1 MRKRQKEI
9 SDAYEAQWDSGRGSH
24 HPDYDPTISGA
35 GVVKGNRATEELY
48 NAIVKDDLKA
58 VYKKIEEG
66 ADVNFVFG
74 RAYRCEE
81 GYTPL
86 MVACHRYIVCSL
98 LVGSLH
104 NAIKCFFLQKEL

>member
-9 SDAYEAQWDSGRGSH
+9 TDAYEAQWDGGKGSH
-24 HPDYDPTISGA
+24 HPDYDPTIGGE
-35 GVVKGNRATEELY
+35 GVVKANRATEELY
-48 NAIVKDDLKA
+48 NAIVKDDLKT

-66 ADVNFVFG
+66 ADVDFVFG

-86 MVACHRYIVCSL
+86 MVACHRQ
-98 LVGSLH
+98 
-104 NAIKCFFLQKEL
+104 AA

>member
-1 MRKRQKEI
+1 MLMKL
-9 SDAYEAQWDSGRGSH
+9 SGDGGRGSH
-24 HPDYDPTISGA
+24 HADYDPTISGEGITKA
-35 GVVKGNRATEELY
+35 NRMTEELY

-58 VYKKIEEG
+58 VYTKIEEG

-86 MVACHRYIVCSL
+86 MVASHR
-98 LVGSLH
+98 
-104 NAIKCFFLQKEL
+104 